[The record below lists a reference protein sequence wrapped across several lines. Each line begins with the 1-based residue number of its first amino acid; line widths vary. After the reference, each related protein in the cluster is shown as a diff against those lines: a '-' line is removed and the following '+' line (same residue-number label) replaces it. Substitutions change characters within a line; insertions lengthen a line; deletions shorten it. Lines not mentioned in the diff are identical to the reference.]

1 MRLIGGNLFHQAR
14 DRKEVLDRRQP
25 IDHREGDVKHT
36 LNGRQPISLFS
47 CIYFQ

>member
-14 DRKEVLDRRQP
+14 DIKVVLDRRQP